1 MDILLSEIFFTI
13 FATPKRNQA
22 LRKVN
27 PLSTYKT
34 ISVNKATATKSW
46 FVVDADGQ
54 TLGRM
59 SSQIAMIIRGKNK
72 PSFTPHVD
80 CGDNVIVINAE
91 KVVLTGAKMEN
102 KEYLRHTGY
111 PGGQRSA
118 LAKNVKPRKLI
129 EMAVKGML
137 PKNRLGRKLFHNL
150 FVYEG
155 TEHPHVAQQPKEL
168 KFDN

>member
-1 MDILLSEIFFTI
+1 VDILLSEKIFTI

-34 ISVNKATATKSW
+34 VSVNKATATKNW
-46 FVVDADGQ
+46 YVVDAEGQ

-59 SSQIAMIIRGKNK
+59 ASQIAMVIRGKNK

-91 KVVLTGAKMEN
+91 KVVLTGLKMNN

-111 PGGQRSA
+111 PGGQRSE
-118 LAKNVKPRKLI
+118 LAKNVRPARLI

-137 PKNRLGRKLFHNL
+137 PKNRLGRKLFTNM

-155 TEHPHVAQQPKEL
+155 TSHPHEAQQPKAL

>member
-1 MDILLSEIFFTI
+1 VDILLSEIFFTI

-34 ISVNKATATKSW
+34 ISVNKATATKCW
-46 FVVDADGQ
+46 YVVDADGQ

-91 KVVLTGAKMEN
+91 KVVLTG
-102 KEYLRHTGY
+102 Y
-111 PGGQRSA
+111 PGGQRSS
-118 LAKNVKPRKLI
+118 LAKNVRPEKLI